1 MSLTNSQH
9 DAIMRIYGN
18 IQTRNRHIHDERVE
32 EVYAACP
39 RIPEIEN
46 EIIDLSARSAPII
59 IRGDEGAMEEYRCE
73 LARLNNEHERLLA
86 VSGFPK
92 DYLAP
97 IYDCPVCHD
106 TGLADGRQCACFKKK
121 VVDMFYM
128 RSNLKNI
135 VASENFGTFSFD
147 WYSKTDID
155 KTTGLSSYDNMDM
168 PPVY

>member
-59 IRGDEGAMEEYRCE
+59 IRGDEGAMEEYRRE

-106 TGLADGRQCACFKKK
+106 TGLADGRQ
-121 VVDMFYM
+121 
-128 RSNLKNI
+128 
-135 VASENFGTFSFD
+135 
-147 WYSKTDID
+147 
-155 KTTGLSSYDNMDM
+155 
-168 PPVY
+168 